1 MTVSHLAIIW
11 FIGFVAS
18 GFVAIAIWEDN
29 RRDDATAVAVARAVL
44 WPLWLLL
51 TLIRGVR
58 HL

>member
-1 MTVSHLAIIW
+1 MTTSGLAMIW

-18 GFVAIAIWEDN
+18 GFAATAIWEDDD
-29 RRDDATAVAVARAVL
+29 RDDATAVAVARAVL